1 MTTAIALIPFWPLL
15 GFLINILFG
24 KRLRS
29 ASAYLAIGMLAL
41 SFLTSVA
48 VFTRFV
54 GDPAS
59 VLVPLFSWMSV
70 GALNVEVNFLVD
82 QLTVVML
89 LVVTGVGTL
98 IHVYSVGYMHG
109 DERYSRFFAYMNL
122 FAAMM
127 LVLVLADNYVVM
139 FVGWECV
146 GLCSYLLIGFWFE
159 RPFGSG
165 TTNDA
170 ARKAFIVNRV
180 GDFGFLLG
188 VFLIWTAVGG
198 VSFQQTNSAVESGY
212 VTPGVATIAT
222 LLLFIGATGKSAQIP
237 LYVWLPDAMAGPT
250 PVSALIHAAT
260 MVTAGVYM
268 VARSHFLFDI
278 APFSQNVVLWVGAL
292 TALFAASMGVQE
304 NDIKKILAYSTISQ
318 LGYMFMGV
326 GAGAY
331 AAGVFHLMTHAF
343 FKALLFL
350 GAGAVIHALHG
361 EQDITRMGGLRN
373 RMPLVHGTFL
383 IGALALA
390 GFPLTAG
397 FFSKDSVL
405 AGVYAHGDFAVW
417 CIGVLTAGVTAF
429 YTFRLYFL
437 VFSGS
442 SRDEK
447 GRDLHAPASSMTSIL
462 LLLAILS
469 LVGGY
474 VELPFHILDTF
485 SAFLSPVVG
494 MSSHEG
500 IPELALMTV
509 VFLFVLG
516 GIGVSWAWYGRRE
529 QDATALAAEPANP
542 FLRTLRRKWYVDEIY
557 EVLLIR
563 PIRWTSRTV
572 LWRVIDEWIIHGF
585 LVQFCGGY
593 LWKAIGFV
601 VSFSHTG
608 RVGSYAFGIVVG
620 VLVIISLIAR

>member
-1 MTTAIALIPFWPLL
+1 
-15 GFLINILFG
+15 
-24 KRLRS
+24 
-29 ASAYLAIGMLAL
+29 
-41 SFLTSVA
+41 
-48 VFTRFV
+48 
-54 GDPAS
+54 
-59 VLVPLFSWMSV
+59 
-70 GALNVEVNFLVD
+70 
-82 QLTVVML
+82 
-89 LVVTGVGTL
+89 
-98 IHVYSVGYMHG
+98 
-109 DERYSRFFAYMNL
+109 
-122 FAAMM
+122 
-127 LVLVLADNYVVM
+127 
-139 FVGWECV
+139 
-146 GLCSYLLIGFWFE
+146 
-159 RPFGSG
+159 
-165 TTNDA
+165 
-170 ARKAFIVNRV
+170 
-180 GDFGFLLG
+180 
-188 VFLIWTAVGG
+188 
-198 VSFQQTNSAVESGY
+198 
-212 VTPGVATIAT
+212 
-222 LLLFIGATGKSAQIP
+222 
-237 LYVWLPDAMAGPT
+237 
-250 PVSALIHAAT
+250 

-292 TALFAASMGVQE
+292 TALFAATMGVQE

-350 GAGAVIHALHG
+350 AAGAVIHALHG
-361 EQDITRMGGLRN
+361 QQDITRMGGLRN

-383 IGALALA
+383 IGALALV
-390 GFPLTAG
+390 GFPFTAG

-405 AGVYAHGDFAVW
+405 AGVYAHGNFAVW

-442 SRDEK
+442 SREEE
-447 GRDLHAPASSMTSIL
+447 GRDPHAPTPSMTSIL
-462 LLLAILS
+462 LVLAVLS

-474 VELPFHILDTF
+474 VELPFHVLAAF

-494 MSSHEG
+494 VSSPEG
-500 IPELALMTV
+500 IPELALMTT

-516 GIGVSWAWYGRRE
+516 GMGASWAWYGRRE
-529 QDATALAAEPANP
+529 PDPMALAAEPANP

-557 EVLLIR
+557 EVVFIR

-572 LWRVIDEWIIHGF
+572 LWRIVDEWVIHGF
-585 LVQFCGGY
+585 FVQFCGGY
-593 LWKAIGFV
+593 LWKATGFV
-601 VSFSHTG
+601 VSFVHTG